1 MSETATHSF
10 MPGCNPIVQ
19 QARQEFIET
28 LYEQDGRHDPEH
40 ELHGVYTAL
49 WGLYVGLRCTD
60 EDQ

>member
-10 MPGCNPIVQ
+10 MPGCNPLVQ
-19 QARQEFIET
+19 QARQDFIET

-40 ELHGVYTAL
+40 PLHAHYTGLWELYIGH
-49 WGLYVGLRCTD
+49 RCTD

>member
-10 MPGCNPIVQ
+10 MPGCSPIVQ

-28 LYEQDGRHDPEH
+28 LYEQDGRHDPT
-40 ELHGVYTAL
+40 HGFHSLYTGL
-49 WGLYVGLRCTD
+49 WDLYVGHRCSD